1 MCRAT
6 TYSVLFLWK
15 QIGVFRLNE
24 YAVCDYMRGR
34 LWVDTM
40 LVGWIESVSDSLT
53 SIIGHYTF
61 ATTVHV
67 YWFIL
72 IILQKT
78 RIALSLNKH
87 RNFTCSRS
95 VSSIYIQFVKDM
107 WRTCV
112 FFREKRGKN
121 RIHSRSS
128 QQTVHF
134 TNVFPFTVVFCVASP
149 SNFASFI
156 TTDYPLMLLIRFFH
170 LSARFRMR
178 SCRYDL
184 LDLMW

>member
-1 MCRAT
+1 
-6 TYSVLFLWK
+6 
-15 QIGVFRLNE
+15 
-24 YAVCDYMRGR
+24 MRGR

-134 TNVFPFTVVFCVASP
+134 TNVFPFTVVFCVASLQTSPP
-149 SNFASFI
+149 SSLQIIPLCYLYDSSICRLDFACVHAD
-156 TTDYPLMLLIRFFH
+156 TTCSIWCDNQGSNGNPLATRTPNPRAH
-170 LSARFRMR
+170 LPRDS
-178 SCRYDL
+178 D
-184 LDLMW
+184 